1 MNKCAKAVMIAGGI
15 CAVAELSFTL
25 GKAWGL
31 SALNMRWPNTYNE
44 LTEIMAKATE
54 DPSIGVV
61 QYHMSA
67 SARVRTV
74 FLLNTTKLFAMGKK

>member
-1 MNKCAKAVMIAGGI
+1 MNKYAKAVMIAGGI

-54 DPSIGVV
+54 DPS
-61 QYHMSA
+61 MSA